1 LTALCKQYL
10 YKETTVE
17 NAATPKITINE
28 YLAKRG
34 PVKALTTIEA
44 QAFGIEYP
52 LVQGW
57 ARRHGRQVITQAMI
71 DQLRASIEAA
81 NKSTAAKARRALDGA
96 LGLPVAAVTREPRVK
111 VASPTREARRS
122 SMFPG
127 FAVRPRGAAGLP
139 WKT

>member
-1 LTALCKQYL
+1 M
-10 YKETTVE
+10 E
-17 NAATPKITINE
+17 NAATPQITISE

-57 ARRHGRQVITQAMI
+57 ARRHGRQVITQTMI
-71 DQLRASIEAA
+71 DQLRASIDAA

-96 LGLPVAAVTREPRVK
+96 LGLPVVAVTREARVTVALPTRAPRV
-111 VASPTREARRS
+111 TQ
-122 SMFPG
+122 FPG
-127 FAVRPRGAAGLP
+127 FVVRPRGTAGVP
-139 WKT
+139 WKV